1 MSMKDFIGDTLEYLR
16 EARRRG
22 EIVPGSLA
30 AQYLDML
37 ETCAAKGLLEG
48 VK

>member
-22 EIVPGSLA
+22 EIAAGSLA

-37 ETCAAKGLLEG
+37 ETCAERGLLEG
-48 VK
+48 VS